1 MSEVSRYTLK
11 KSGLDV
17 YFDAI
22 VISRDI
28 GMRKPHPEIFNYA
41 LTNLGIKNRDAIHVG
56 DSLEQD
62 VQGAK
67 NAGVKAIWVKGREE
81 NIHIKPDYTVNSLE
95 EVPMLLEATELY
107 K

>member
-81 NIHIKPDYTVNSLE
+81 NIHIKPDYTINSLE
-95 EVPMLLEATELY
+95 ELPVLLEATEPS